1 MVVPCVDLT
10 LAAAVPLVTASGAH
24 KLGLPLLAALAL
36 RDVVLVELVVAAVAM
51 DASAGRDDHAR
62 FAVRGSLLVAV

>member
-10 LAAAVPLVTASGAH
+10 LAAAVPLVATSGAH

-36 RDVVLVELVVAAVAM
+36 RDVVLVELVVTGTVAM
-51 DASAGRDDHAR
+51 AAAAGCDDHAW
-62 FAVRGSLLVAV
+62 FAVRR